1 MWLMRALFVISIL
14 NVFDAY
20 AGPKNFGFKIHKHYI
35 EGLELPTPLPRPMED
50 GEMIAKE
57 IKRN

>member
-1 MWLMRALFVISIL
+1 MWLMRALFVISLL

-35 EGLELPTPLPRPMED
+35 EGLELPMPRPRPIEE
-50 GEMIAKE
+50 GEMVAKE
-57 IKRN
+57 IQRN

>member
-1 MWLMRALFVISIL
+1 MWLMRALFVISLL

-35 EGLELPTPLPRPMED
+35 EGLELPMPLPRPMEE
-50 GEMIAKE
+50 GEMVAKE
-57 IKRN
+57 IPRN

>member
-1 MWLMRALFVISIL
+1 MWLMRGLLVISLL

-35 EGLELPTPLPRPMED
+35 EGLELPMPLPRPIED
-50 GEMIAKE
+50 GEMVAK
-57 IKRN
+57 